1 MPIETHLN
9 SGILSLP
16 MINPEQ
22 ISPTI
27 ERVVATRKITFMEA
41 VLELCEEE
49 GIDVSMVSK
58 HLSQPIKENIER
70 EAMEINLLPKKKSL
84 PFC

>member
-1 MPIETHLN
+1 
-9 SGILSLP
+9 

-22 ISPTI
+22 ISNII
-27 ERVVATRKITFMEA
+27 ERTVAARKISFMEA

-49 GIDVSMVSK
+49 GIDVTMVSK

-70 EAMEINLLPKKKSL
+70 EAMEVNLLPRRKSL
-84 PFC
+84 PLS